1 MITDKNKFYVMLFVN
16 AIVVFMLYHLLVNS
30 VFYVKTLDFFD
41 REQVSKARMYELDRD
56 VFIYKD
62 YIPLN
67 REITKAV
74 KDRRITYKEYTSLY
88 RFVNENKSK
97 IEQFRYNKYE
107 DELFDSFLFKY

>member
-1 MITDKNKFYVMLFVN
+1 MITSKNKFYYMLVVN
-16 AIVVFMLYHLLVNS
+16 AVIVFILYHLLVHF

-56 VFIYKD
+56 VFAYRD

-88 RFVNENKSK
+88 RFVNENKSN

-107 DELFDSFLFKY
+107 DELFDSFLFRY